1 MFEPDKDIIFEDL
14 MGITHD
20 TGDAFLDKK
29 LNQNTAYI
37 LGSIGAIAGGAL
49 LGALSKPKSP
59 KVAGGGIDP
68 FLKPYLE
75 PGLDQLKNLFGA
87 GPTAFPGDMVADFD
101 PLQLDA
107 FDKLVALAGETP
119 DYYQT
124 ALGELGDVKSMYE
137 SAAAPITAEEIAKQ
151 RELLEPM
158 GEAQRLAQKQG
169 LDAALR
175 DIGLGA
181 GGAGTGALT
190 GGRADILRGGAASD
204 YALGLANIE
213 GQLQQTA
220 LSQAEADRL
229 RKTTGAGNIAGII
242 ADQLGISKDEFE
254 AKVGNIDLLEKV
266 GAKKKDQDQ
275 AEISAEM
282 AKFGQLDP
290 FAFTQN
296 YLGTVFGTPTLPTQ
310 IYQPTSTASSIL
322 GGITALS
329 GFANKGGAISNL
341 AMGGGATPG
350 YRPPS
355 NKGQELA
362 KRREEKEKE
371 EREKEKEKKE
381 EKKETKEEEDKLK
394 KGLQSL
400 AKLDADEVFPTN
412 QMLGGQQGRSEQLAL
427 QAQARERTRRRL
439 GGYNQGGS
447 INLDNGGIVDR
458 ILGGLRRGYDAVK
471 NIEYD
476 PETKSLGK
484 YDPFAGFDKTERLRI
499 GLAMMAQMPQLGQG
513 PLSTAAAGA
522 TTALSDIAGEQAA
535 SELAQAKLDAAA
547 IVDPKLAD
555 ASRIKTHVDDVVA
568 NSMGA
573 VISTQYNPVTNKEE
587 TIITIDGKAISSDK
601 QLLIGQKIAEGTP
614 AQVKDD
620 NAVIEAYLGKK
631 MDDEEMRKAL
641 AV

>member
-29 LNQNTAYI
+29 LNQNIAYI
-37 LGSIGAIAGGAL
+37 NPIAAIAGGAL
-49 LGALSKPKSP
+49 LGALSKPKAP

-87 GPTAFPGDMVADFD
+87 GPTAFPDDMVADFD

-107 FDKLVALAGETP
+107 FDQLVALAGETP

-151 RELLEPM
+151 RELLKPM
-158 GEAQRLAQKQG
+158 DEAQRLAQKQG

-213 GQLQQTA
+213 GQLQKTA
-220 LSQAEADRL
+220 LQQAEADRL
-229 RKTTGAGNIAGII
+229 RQTTGAGNIAGII

-282 AKFGQLDP
+282 VKFGQLDP

-400 AKLDADEVFPTN
+400 SKLDADEVFPTN
-412 QMLGGQQGRSEQLAL
+412 QMLGGQQGRSRQLTL
-427 QAQARERTRRRL
+427 QAEARERTRRRL

-447 INLDNGGIVDR
+447 INLDEGGNIFER

-476 PETKSLGK
+476 PETESLGK

-499 GLAMMAQMPQLGQG
+499 GLAMMSQMPQLGQS
-513 PLSTAAAGA
+513 PLSTVAAGA
-522 TTALSDIAGEQAA
+522 GTALDTIMTEKLTEAETARKA
-535 SELAQAKLDAAA
+535 RADELDAVTIPEVMKSSAFGDVLELVA
-547 IVDPKLAD
+547 QKYDAKVIRD
-555 ASRIKTHVDDVVA
+555 AS
-568 NSMGA
+568 
-573 VISTQYNPVTNKEE
+573 
-587 TIITIDGKAISSDK
+587 GKAVGIDTQALDEKAADQVSIDTTRALEK
-601 QLLIGQKIAEGTP
+601 AEEYYQKNP
-614 AQVKDD
+614 AQFYTLTSRFI
-620 NAVIEAYLGKK
+620 NENLGPTK
-631 MDDEEMRKAL
+631 
-641 AV
+641 